1 MAEGWRNWLKLLTGS
16 VLFAMQRKSS
26 SESRAREYS
35 MMTKQKPEIGAPII
49 IKKYAN
55 RRLYNTSSSAYVT
68 LDDLRE
74 LVTQDIDF
82 IVLDAKSGED
92 LTRAVLTQILAESE
106 QSGANLLPLGFLRQI
121 IGMYGNGMSWMVPQY
136 LECMTAWFE
145 EHQNDLKKNT
155 DGAFGGVF
163 PVSASMDLMQEAT
176 QRNMAAFEQAMQ
188 GFWPGRQE
196 QPKPD
201 PAPEAEKPTEFDDL
215 REKLAAMQDQLDAL
229 SKK

>member
-1 MAEGWRNWLKLLTGS
+1 
-16 VLFAMQRKSS
+16 
-26 SESRAREYS
+26 
-35 MMTKQKPEIGAPII
+35 MTKQKPETDAPII

-82 IVLDAKSGED
+82 IVLDAKSGDD

-121 IGMYGNGMSWMVPQY
+121 IGMYGDGMSWMVPQY
-136 LECMTAWFE
+136 LECMTSWFE
-145 EHQNDLKKNT
+145 EHQNDLKKNA

-163 PVSASMDLMQEAT
+163 PVSASMDAMQEAT

-196 QPKPD
+196 QPKPA
-201 PAPEAEKPTEFDDL
+201 PAPEAEKSTEFDDL
-215 REKLAAMQDQLDAL
+215 REKLAAMQSQLDAL